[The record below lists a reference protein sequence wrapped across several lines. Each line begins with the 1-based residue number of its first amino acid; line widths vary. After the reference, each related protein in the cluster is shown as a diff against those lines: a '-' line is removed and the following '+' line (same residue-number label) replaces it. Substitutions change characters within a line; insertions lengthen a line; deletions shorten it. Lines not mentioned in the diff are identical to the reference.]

1 MQLLENHFLVL
12 VIQKSSLKD
21 FIDLFY
27 STKQRL
33 DSSKRREKN
42 RSSSSLNLI
51 DLKKRNHFP
60 PLQPLTFTNSSMDPQ
75 LFNAATNGDLGHLQI
90 LTSLQKSNLEFQ
102 LSPNQNTPLHVATEF
117 RQLGFAK
124 AVVGDCQQLVWLQNG
139 AGDTALHVAARKA
152 LVEFVE
158 FFIGFGPTL
167 LRMVNLDGDTA
178 LHCAARIGSS
188 KCVEKIVEAES
199 ELCGVVNNNG
209 ESPLYLAVAA
219 GYWEVPQVIIG
230 KAESLASYKG
240 ANGLTALHPTLFYP
254 NYGNIS
260 STSFNFFFSTTHFQ

>member
-1 MQLLENHFLVL
+1 
-12 VIQKSSLKD
+12 
-21 FIDLFY
+21 
-27 STKQRL
+27 
-33 DSSKRREKN
+33 
-42 RSSSSLNLI
+42 
-51 DLKKRNHFP
+51 
-60 PLQPLTFTNSSMDPQ
+60 MDPQ
-75 LFNAATNGDLGHLQI
+75 LFKAATNGDLGHLQI

-158 FFIGFGPTL
+158 FFIGFGPRL

-199 ELCGVVNNNG
+199 ELCGAVNNNG

-260 STSFNFFFSTTHFQ
+260 STSYNFFFVYHPFSIHKLFFLALHIAPNLIPFSLPSRHTIKD